1 MQLGLVLD
9 GFTRNEM
16 LFDVAQG
23 GSLRRATTT
32 GQEVVRRGHNPDS
45 FRTMINRKARISASD
60 YGSANGNRT
69 RILALKGLRANRC
82 TIAPQLLRLRLY
94 LGYEKWRALT
104 STTAAPRQWSPFRQS
119 ARPWGE
125 QLSVLR
131 KDNVPA

>member
-69 RILALKGLRANRC
+69 RILALKGRIET
-82 TIAPQLLRLRLY
+82 TISLIFMRFSVIL
-94 LGYEKWRALT
+94 
-104 STTAAPRQWSPFRQS
+104 APRLHPRL
-119 ARPWGE
+119 E
-125 QLSVLR
+125 QGGMYDPTR
-131 KDNVPA
+131 C

>member
-69 RILALKGLRANRC
+69 RILALKGTTHC
-82 TIAPQLLRLRLY
+82 I
-94 LGYEKWRALT
+94 GRALKIDGIQKYLHCRIDKLHCSWET
-104 STTAAPRQWSPFRQS
+104 KVSEISWTMQS
-119 ARPWGE
+119 NSKR
-125 QLSVLR
+125 
-131 KDNVPA
+131 

>member
-69 RILALKGLRANRC
+69 RILALKGTTQYAGK
-82 TIAPQLLRLRLY
+82 LLKTNKIIDY
-94 LGYEKWRALT
+94 LHYRIDKLHCA
-104 STTAAPRQWSPFRQS
+104 
-119 ARPWGE
+119 
-125 QLSVLR
+125 
-131 KDNVPA
+131 